1 MTYRFNL
8 YLTLSYVYYVIWTD
22 SLRNLC
28 IHMSTLVSH
37 RLYEIVSSLAS
48 VVVLS
53 GAQGTDHNDRCEEE
67 PTSSKNLSSGKVF
80 NRFSNVDSHRL
91 VWCLF

>member
-1 MTYRFNL
+1 MTYRSNL
-8 YLTLSYVYYVIWTD
+8 YLALSYVYYVIWTD

-53 GAQGTDHNDRCEEE
+53 GAKGTDHKDRCKEE
-67 PTSSKNLSSGKVF
+67 PTSYKSLSSDKAF
-80 NRFSNVDSHRL
+80 NRFSNVDSRRL
-91 VWCLF
+91 AWCLF